1 MKYLS
6 LKKFISLFLIAI
18 LVFSNFSS
26 SLIPVVSAAENETKI
41 QEDLIISEYIEGSS
55 YNKAIE
61 LYNGTG
67 STIDL
72 SNYSLEVYSNGK
84 EEVGSRLDLEG
95 NLPNGEVLV
104 IAHTS
109 ASEEIKNVADVLNG
123 GVTNFNGDDAIVLK
137 QTDSIIDSIGRVGE
151 DPGSSWESEGVS
163 TLDETLVRK
172 ESVVSGDTD
181 VTDDYAPSTEW
192 NSFEKDTFE
201 FLGSYG
207 DNPVD
212 EPEEPTVPEEVTD
225 IADVREMAD
234 GQLAMVE
241 GIVLASPSSIG
252 NGQYSTYIQDD
263 TGGINLFA
271 YDQGD
276 FPTLEKGDK
285 VKVSGELETY
295 NGLKEIVPTS
305 VEVIDS
311 GQVLPDPKSITLA
324 DMQDSAIAEGYEGEL
339 VHINGYISNIPDSPA
354 GGGYNISL
362 VDEDF
367 NSTTLRV
374 MEGSLDIAAI
384 EEGKWYDV
392 TAIMSQYT
400 SYQLIP
406 TEASDIKLADEQPE
420 APTAAGVYTSTVM
433 YVSDGDTIRLNT
445 PVLGADRV
453 RFVNIDTPETSVAGA
468 NGVDEANQKEH
479 GYAAT
484 ENLKQL
490 LPEGSTVTLKIGE
503 EATDA
508 YGRLLAQV
516 INEKGVNTNLE
527 QVKQGYAVSYFIW
540 PVGDENEYAEYQ
552 AATRE
557 ALDNELGIWN
567 PESPLKELPFEYR
580 AITEGGDFG
589 RYVGNSD
596 TKEYVAP
603 LEWAE
608 VPVDKRIFFASV
620 EEAEAQGYTAV
631 EDEGSEP
638 VDPPSDD
645 ILEIQLLS
653 MNDLHGKIDQEYD
666 LDIDGDGE
674 VDGTYGRMDYTSAY
688 IKDREQDNENTLI
701 VHAGDMIGGS
711 SPVSGLYQDEPT
723 VEIMEEIGFDF
734 GTVGNHEF
742 DEGTTE
748 LLRMVNGGEHP
759 DGLGTEGYDGIDFD
773 NLCANCVYK
782 DSGETILDAYAIQE
796 IDGEEIG
803 FIGVNTQASATMV
816 MPAGIEDI
824 EFTDETAAVNK
835 AAAELQDQGVEA
847 IVVLAHMPADQ
858 DGASATGDAADLANN
873 VNDAVDIIFAAHNHQ
888 VVDAVVDNKLIV
900 QASEYGKAFADID
913 IEIDRETGDIV
924 TKEAEIVFVD
934 QSAMEPD
941 AAVTEI
947 LEKYDDLIADKMN
960 EVLGYN
966 ANTMTGSYSNDGD
979 HGLGNLIADAML
991 YSMDSDFSLMNGGG
1005 IRDQLLAG
1013 EVTWG
1018 NLYNVMPFGNTLM
1031 KVEVTGADM
1040 YEIIN
1045 EQLSPQ
1051 YGPDYSVG
1059 GMKYTWDTSTNEAI
1073 DIMFMDGTPID
1084 EDETYT
1090 LTVNNYM
1097 GTSEGPIKDLG
1108 MNVEMGPVDLDS
1120 FVDYVKSLESTE
1132 ANPIDYAA
1140 EGRIVAVDNGSDE
1153 ELGEVTIAEAR
1164 NAEAG
1169 TVVTV
1174 EGIVTTTPG
1183 AWGSNGFYMQD
1194 ETGGTYVYGD
1204 DSVSIG
1210 DIVTFTAEAA
1220 SYSGE
1225 FQLSSV
1231 TNLEI
1236 TGTTDVPNPIELS
1249 PSAINDSNQGQLVSL
1264 KGVTISGLEEVNSYG
1279 TFEFTAS
1286 KDGESILVRVDNRTG
1301 LVYDEFGFED
1311 GDIIDLT
1318 GISSIFNETYQL
1330 KITSPT
1336 DVSEYVP
1343 GEEEPTEPTEPT
1355 EPEED
1360 QADEAGNVTTKPTV
1374 TDGKA
1379 TISVDA
1385 VENVE
1390 ENGKVIIEL
1399 NEEDEIEV
1407 SLTSAQ
1413 IAMLK
1418 AKNASITIQTKQT
1431 TVTIPA
1437 SVFGDGDTTVD
1448 VVAVDSLM
1456 VNGEAAISGI
1466 FDFTI
1471 TSNGVVISEFAEDVT
1486 LQFNV
1491 DDDKVSNP
1499 EDVKLYYY
1507 NPETSEWELI
1517 GGTYQDGMLTAI
1529 TTHFSIFTVFEL
1541 AAVPPTPV
1549 DPPEEEPIN
1558 PEEEPTNPEE
1568 DGSDNGENEGSENS
1582 DDTDTGDT
1590 DENEETATAT
1600 SSDDDETSLPET
1612 ATSIFNMLLMGAM
1625 LLLAGFGFYLYQKRR
1640 VLE

>member
-1 MKYLS
+1 MNYLS
-6 LKKFISLFLIAI
+6 LRKFSSLFLIAI
-18 LVFSNFSS
+18 LVFANFSS
-26 SLIPVVSAAENETKI
+26 ALIPVVSAAENEETTLTVAEALE
-41 QEDLIISEYIEGSS
+41 QEHGTEVTLKGYIVEGV
-55 YNKAIE
+55 
-61 LYNGTG
+61 NGQYAVRLSDSDTDT
-67 STIDL
+67 STTIVVQL
-72 SNYSLEVYSNGK
+72 
-84 EEVGSRLDLEG
+84 
-95 NLPNGEVLV
+95 LPDYREAFSPVNNPNALGEEVLV
-104 IAHTS
+104 TGERDVYS
-109 ASEEIKNVADVLNG
+109 GEESIEYISSMEFV
-123 GVTNFNGDDAIVLK
+123 
-137 QTDSIIDSIGRVGE
+137 DS
-151 DPGSSWESEGVS
+151 
-163 TLDETLVRK
+163 
-172 ESVVSGDTD
+172 SV
-181 VTDDYAPSTEW
+181 PTEP
-192 NSFEKDTFE
+192 T
-201 FLGSYG
+201 
-207 DNPVD
+207 
-212 EPEEPTVPEEVTD
+212 EPEEPTEVSD
-225 IADVREMAD
+225 IADVRDMAD
-234 GQLAMVE
+234 GQFAMIE

-271 YDQGD
+271 FEQGD
-276 FPTLEKGDK
+276 FPALEKGDK

-295 NGLKEIVPTS
+295 NGLKEILPTS
-305 VEVIDS
+305 VEVIDQ
-311 GQVLPDPKSITLA
+311 GQTLPEPKSITLV

-339 VHINGYISNIPDSPA
+339 IHINGYISNIPDSPA

-362 VDEDF
+362 VDEEF
-367 NSTTLRV
+367 NGTTLRV
-374 MEGSLDIAAI
+374 MEGSLDISAL

-406 TEASDIKLADEQPE
+406 TEASDITVAAEQPE
-420 APTAAGVYTSTVM
+420 APTAAGEYTATVHS
-433 YVSDGDTIRLNT
+433 VTDGDTIRIDS

-453 RFVNIDTPETSVAGA
+453 RYVNIDTPETDMGGDP
-468 NGVDEANQKEH
+468 NQDQHGEEASAYLKE
-479 GYAAT
+479 
-484 ENLKQL
+484 L
-490 LPEGSTVTLKIGE
+490 LQPGDTVTLKVGE
-503 EATDA
+503 EATDN

-516 INEKGVNTNLE
+516 INKDGINTNLE
-527 QVKQGYAVSYFIW
+527 MVEKGYAVTYFIW
-540 PVGDENEYAEYQ
+540 PFEDGGDYDLYQ
-552 AATRE
+552 DAVKKAK
-557 ALDNELGIWN
+557 DNEIGIWD
-567 PESPLKELPFEYR
+567 PTDPLNELPFVFR
-580 AITEGGDFG
+580 TNIDDGIFDKP
-589 RYVGNSD
+589 VGNSD
-596 TKEYVAP
+596 TKEYVQPADW
-603 LEWAE
+603 ED
-608 VPVDKRIFFASV
+608 VPVEKRTFFWTE
-620 EEAEAQGYTAV
+620 EEAVAQGYTLAGDDN
-631 EDEGSEP
+631 EQT
-638 VDPPSDD
+638 DPPSEDL
-645 ILEIQLLS
+645 LEVQLLS

-666 LDIDGDGE
+666 LDLDGDGE

-688 IKDREQDNENTLI
+688 IKDREQDNENTFI

-748 LLRMVNGGEHP
+748 MLRMVNGGEHP
-759 DGLGTEGYDGIDFD
+759 SGLGTEGYDGIDFD
-773 NLCANCVYK
+773 NLCANCVNK

-816 MPAGIEDI
+816 MPAGIQDI

-835 AAAELQDQGVEA
+835 AVTELQEQGVEA

-858 DGASATGDAADLANN
+858 NGASATGDAADLANN

-900 QASEYGKAFADID
+900 QASEYGKAFADVD

-1031 KVEVTGADM
+1031 KFEVTGADM
-1040 YEIIN
+1040 YEIID

-1084 EDETYT
+1084 ENETYT

-1108 MNVEMGPVDLDS
+1108 MNEEMGPVDLDS

-1140 EGRIVAVDNGSDE
+1140 EGRIVAMDNGSDE

-1183 AWGSNGFYMQD
+1183 VWGSNGFYMQD
-1194 ETGGTYVYGD
+1194 ETGGTYVFGD

-1220 SYSGE
+1220 SYGGE
-1225 FQLSSV
+1225 FQLSGV
-1231 TNLEI
+1231 TGLDI
-1236 TGTTDVPNPIELS
+1236 TGSTDVPNPIELS
-1249 PSAINDSNQGQLVSL
+1249 PSAIEDSNQGELVSL
-1264 KGVTISGLEEVNSYG
+1264 KGVTISDLEEVNDYG

-1286 KDGESILVRVDNRTG
+1286 IDGESILVRVDNRTG
-1301 LVYDEFGFED
+1301 LAYADFEFEN
-1311 GDIIDLT
+1311 GDVIDIT
-1318 GISSIFNETYQL
+1318 GISSIYNGTYQL

-1343 GEEEPTEPTEPT
+1343 GEQEPPVDPTDPEEPEEPEESEEPTDPTDPEEPS

-1374 TDGKA
+1374 TEGK
-1379 TISVDA
+1379 TKISDKA
-1385 VENVE
+1385 VENVK
-1390 ENGKVIIEL
+1390 ENSKVTIEL

-1418 AKNASITIQTKQT
+1418 AKNSSVTIKTKQT

-1437 SVFGDGDTTVD
+1437 SAFGDGDTTVA
-1448 VVAVDSLM
+1448 VVAIDSDM
-1456 VNGEAAISGI
+1456 VNGENSISGI

-1471 TSNGVVISEFAEDVT
+1471 TSNGEVISEFEEAVT
-1486 LQFNV
+1486 LEFNV
-1491 DDDKVSNP
+1491 DADKVSNP

-1517 GGTYQDGMLTAI
+1517 GGTYQDGVLTAK
-1529 TTHFSIFTVFEL
+1529 TNHFSIFAVFEV
-1541 AAVPPTPV
+1541 AAVTPPV
-1549 DPPEEEPIN
+1549 DPEGD
-1558 PEEEPTNPEE
+1558 TS
-1568 DGSDNGENEGSENS
+1568 GNGDNEGSE
-1582 DDTDTGDT
+1582 DDTDTT
-1590 DENEETATAT
+1590 DENEETAT
-1600 SSDDDETSLPET
+1600 SSDDDETSLPDT
-1612 ATSIFNMLLMGAM
+1612 ATSIFNMLLMGGL